1 MNKRSFASVWQT
13 ISRKYGI
20 YMVAVCVIILGAILS
35 PVFLTVGNFMSVARQ
50 ISITGI
56 LAFAETLIII
66 SGCTDL
72 SLGAQVAFAG
82 VIGVDV
88 YLMSGE
94 SFVLAFLASIA
105 VACLCGL
112 FNGIMVTKVGL
123 APFIATLA
131 MDMIARGGAYL
142 YTGGNPIYQTEG
154 LARVSQATVF
164 GVPVPVLFLTGV
176 MIISAILLRTTRY
189 GRQLFAV
196 GGNPEAARASGISI
210 AKTRII
216 AYVIASA
223 FTGIAAVLQMARINA
238 GMPDTANGY
247 HGDAIAAAVVG
258 GTAFG
263 GGIGTALGTLI
274 GALIIGLLNNI
285 LNLMGVQSFVQQIV
299 RGTVILVAVGWDIQ
313 SKRRQ
318 VKKA

>member
-1 MNKRSFASVWQT
+1 MKKVDVRALGATVT
-13 ISRKYGI
+13 RKYGI
-20 YMVAVCVIILGAILS
+20 YLVAVCVVILGSVLS
-35 PVFLTVGNFMSVARQ
+35 PHFFTVGNFLSVARH

-82 VIGVDV
+82 VLGMDA
-88 YLMSGE
+88 YLATGH
-94 SFVLAFLASIA
+94 SFLIAILVAMA
-105 VACLCGL
+105 VACCCGL

-131 MDMIARGGAYL
+131 MDMIARGSAYL

-154 LARVSQATVF
+154 FSKISQATVLSI
-164 GVPVPVLFLTGV
+164 PVPVLFLLGV
-176 MIISAILLRTTRY
+176 MLVCWILLRTTRY

-196 GGNPEAARASGISI
+196 GGNQEAARASGISI
-210 AKTRII
+210 VKTRVI
-216 AYVIASA
+216 AYLIASA

-238 GMPDTANGY
+238 GMPDTAQGY

-263 GGIGTALGTLI
+263 GGVGTAQGTLV
-274 GALIIGLLNNI
+274 GALIIGLINNI

-299 RGTVILVAVGWDIQ
+299 RGVVILLAVGWDIQ
-313 SKRRQ
+313 SKRRK
-318 VKKA
+318 VKRA